1 MALFTCTIPNPKFY
15 FFGFLFSKKYILIV
29 VAFNYT
35 NCKRI
40 CFKYCEPIRI
50 YFCSVKAEQSF
61 ELQPDGEPVVFDLS
75 LEVGKPP
82 SGPMVELI
90 NYETRK
96 KLEKGE
102 NGFYYE
108 IDGSTEVLS
117 E

>member
-1 MALFTCTIPNPKFY
+1 MLEGET
-15 FFGFLFSKKYILIV
+15 YIKDIDDGV
-29 VAFNYT
+29 E
-35 NCKRI
+35 KHMQ
-40 CFKYCEPIRI
+40 IRI